1 MAVTGCQYSPWN
13 SSDWEV
19 DVDKYEKSTPYLGQT
34 IIQKDMFQVCQI
46 FRHKQVDWNG
56 AWMRMPIAYQKID

>member
-19 DVDKYEKSTPYLGQT
+19 DVDKYEKSAPYLGQT

-46 FRHKQVDWNG
+46 FRHKQVD
-56 AWMRMPIAYQKID
+56 